1 MKKYTIFY
9 HTYLKARSV
18 TMPSEKE
25 PTFDQAKQ
33 FVEAR
38 HGHVG
43 GTKIDTIIELK
54 KPKLELNQQKIVVKE
69 PIESAIK

>member
-1 MKKYTIFY
+1 MKKYTVFY

-25 PTFDQAKQ
+25 PTFDQAKR

-43 GTKIDTIIELK
+43 GTKIDSIVELK
-54 KPKLELNQQKIVVKE
+54 KQKLELNQQKIIVKE
-69 PIESAIK
+69 SSGPLIK